1 MLKSKNRIAFLFF
14 LLVSKMALA
23 QDCGPIVKNIDLGGN
38 ERVWAS
44 SRGKDQSI
52 YLAGGTTR
60 SFGAQASFIIKTS
73 EKGDLLWSRVIPG
86 DNFEFFRSV
95 VGTAD
100 SGAIAV
106 GVSKRYPLA
115 IAFSALV
122 VKWDKNGAVQWSKAF
137 RTNQANADYANG
149 VIETSDGGY
158 LVTGTENAGGFTAR
172 GLAIKLTKSGSAQWI
187 KLYDAPE
194 GTDLFTAVET
204 IDGFVMAGDY
214 LTSGNT
220 TYRPCVVKVN
230 KNNGNVLALK
240 SWRLSDDRI
249 LNYGYIKT
257 ASNGFVLSCGNLA
270 DLNTLGNTRQVVLS
284 LNAAL
289 DLTQAVRIN
298 HAVSK
303 NSVLQEVAALN
314 DGSVVSC
321 GGGDNPGDDADMYQ
335 ISAAGNV
342 LWKTRIGGA
351 GSQNLWT
358 ALAVANN
365 AVVFGGATTNSSGEL
380 NILWVRQTIGATS
393 NICNFTTSDAAT
405 ETFVLPIVAF
415 QYDAV
420 INGNSNNWVD
430 VNVSVETSGTVI
442 SSETCPAALADFSF
456 SQNSCNPLEVKFA
469 GGSISGTEAYWS
481 FGDGATATGTAN
493 PNHVYTAYGNYTI
506 KYKPSA
512 CADTITKII
521 SLVLRAEDIVKT
533 NDTVLCD
540 NGAAQLRSDAAL
552 EYCWSPA
559 TYLDNPNIQSPT
571 ARPLQNILYRLNTK
585 TVGNNLIVNGNFSAG
600 NTGFTSAYSFA
611 SNNTTEGQ
619 YFVGSSPQAW
629 NAALSNCGDHTNGT
643 GSMLL
648 VNGSPTPDVVV
659 WQQSIAVQPNT
670 NYEFSTW
677 LQALWPPNPAQLQ
690 FAINGIQIG
699 NIFNAQLPT
708 CTWLRFNTVWN
719 SGANT
724 TAVISIQNKNTAIQ
738 GNDFALD
745 DLSFAPVVYKTD
757 SVRITLSK
765 ATIQA
770 SPDTVGC
777 GGTQINLNASGGVSY
792 QWLPTAGLS
801 NAASASPV
809 ATLAAP
815 IQYVVTGTDAAGC
828 TGTDTVNIGV
838 LPAPTVGLSPGD
850 TALCPGNRLQLNA
863 TGGSSYRWS
872 PAASLNDANLPNPM
886 ATPGATTRYR
896 VVVTGANGCTASD
909 STLVAVKAKPVF
921 GLVPDSIAIC
931 AGKTATLNAT
941 GGDLYQ
947 WQPAAGLSAVDAP
960 QVVATPTASTVYTVR
975 ITSLDCND
983 TALLRTTVNVNA
995 NPVLALTKS
1004 NDITCTEVQAQLT
1017 ATGAQTYAWQPAP
1030 GLSNYSISNPV
1041 ASPVVTTTY
1050 AVLATGSNGCTVADS
1065 ITVAFSAT
1073 GDGRLF
1079 QMPNAFTPNGDGN
1092 NDCFGI
1098 RKWGNVAVQYF
1109 QVFNRWGQLL
1119 FTGKQASDCWNGN
1132 FNGAPQPG
1140 GNYVYRVL
1148 VKTACGEISKEGSFV
1163 LIR

>member
-1 MLKSKNRIAFLFF
+1 
-14 LLVSKMALA
+14 
-23 QDCGPIVKNIDLGGN
+23 
-38 ERVWAS
+38 
-44 SRGKDQSI
+44 
-52 YLAGGTTR
+52 
-60 SFGAQASFIIKTS
+60 
-73 EKGDLLWSRVIPG
+73 
-86 DNFEFFRSV
+86 
-95 VGTAD
+95 
-100 SGAIAV
+100 
-106 GVSKRYPLA
+106 
-115 IAFSALV
+115 
-122 VKWDKNGAVQWSKAF
+122 
-137 RTNQANADYANG
+137 
-149 VIETSDGGY
+149 
-158 LVTGTENAGGFTAR
+158 
-172 GLAIKLTKSGSAQWI
+172 
-187 KLYDAPE
+187 
-194 GTDLFTAVET
+194 
-204 IDGFVMAGDY
+204 
-214 LTSGNT
+214 
-220 TYRPCVVKVN
+220 
-230 KNNGNVLALK
+230 
-240 SWRLSDDRI
+240 
-249 LNYGYIKT
+249 
-257 ASNGFVLSCGNLA
+257 
-270 DLNTLGNTRQVVLS
+270 
-284 LNAAL
+284 
-289 DLTQAVRIN
+289 
-298 HAVSK
+298 
-303 NSVLQEVAALN
+303 
-314 DGSVVSC
+314 
-321 GGGDNPGDDADMYQ
+321 
-335 ISAAGNV
+335 
-342 LWKTRIGGA
+342 
-351 GSQNLWT
+351 
-358 ALAVANN
+358 
-365 AVVFGGATTNSSGEL
+365 
-380 NILWVRQTIGATS
+380 
-393 NICNFTTSDAAT
+393 
-405 ETFVLPIVAF
+405 
-415 QYDAV
+415 
-420 INGNSNNWVD
+420 
-430 VNVSVETSGTVI
+430 
-442 SSETCPAALADFSF
+442 
-456 SQNSCNPLEVKFA
+456 
-469 GGSISGTEAYWS
+469 
-481 FGDGATATGTAN
+481 
-493 PNHVYTAYGNYTI
+493 
-506 KYKPSA
+506 
-512 CADTITKII
+512 
-521 SLVLRAEDIVKT
+521 
-533 NDTVLCD
+533 
-540 NGAAQLRSDAAL
+540 
-552 EYCWSPA
+552 
-559 TYLDNPNIQSPT
+559 
-571 ARPLQNILYRLNTK
+571 LQNISYRLTTK
-585 TVGNNLIVNGNFSAG
+585 TVGNNLIVNGNFNAG
-600 NTGFTSAYSFA
+600 NTGFTSAYNFA

-648 VNGSPTPDVVV
+648 VNGSPTPNVVV

-1132 FNGAPQPG
+1132 FNGTPQPS

-1148 VKTACGEISKEGSFV
+1148 VKTACGDVQSNGGFV